1 LEANKSDPYS
11 IQGFEKREFTISLQQ
26 GPRNTQAQTG
36 RLEPRTLLNQ
46 RYVIMRTIG
55 HGGMGAVYQARDLS
69 RQTICA
75 IKEMSLSMVP
85 LEERAKAVQNFK
97 AEAKMLA
104 NLHHPNLPTF
114 SDFFTEG
121 SRHFLVMEYVD
132 GITLDSYL
140 ERNNGPFPE
149 RRVLGWARQLCAVLT
164 YLHSQTPAIIFRDM
178 KPGNIMLM
186 QNGRVKL
193 IDLGIARF
201 FRHASSQDTQL
212 LGTPG
217 FAPPE
222 QYGKAQTDERSDI
235 YSLAMTLFQLMT
247 NTLSEKGFGLQD
259 VHLVNPQISLHVARA
274 LEKATALSPGDR
286 FQSAEAF
293 RQALF
298 GEGTFL
304 FESGDQATTPEEL
317 ADLCAH
323 FPREAADYLFAG
335 EIETWLQEIGASDLA
350 RATKQIRTIESDPGE
365 AIEQFLQVVMGPNVY
380 IRGNMGK
387 QPIKSS
393 QTGKAVPPGAAG
405 SRNSRTW
412 LPSMHILTS
421 GIIVQ
426 PLTIDFGEV
435 QPGLSEPVEL
445 TIIGDRS
452 TFIDGTISVT
462 EPWILVDKTNF
473 DAMTTRVNVQV
484 NTSRL
489 RDSTHYTGTILVIP
503 NDDDE
508 DQDIVVKVE
517 VDVPAKVNGSRSS
530 NSTVNGQSRPGQF
543 QREDD
548 KEEEKST
555 LTASG
560 LVMAPGT
567 SASRGLNKAKY
578 NEYRTKYGAPP
589 EERSSS
595 SPRSW
600 DPLQTTPLQD
610 LWVQR
615 GLTLFAAF
623 MVASLCYTLLS
634 RMPFI
639 AHISLLPPNPL
650 FILVLLLIVPA
661 ATLGALVVNWGR
673 TSLSYQDII
682 SRICTGLSTTLL
694 VLGAVELV
702 WQSFMRLN
710 APLLHLLVMLLVAA
724 IGGTV
729 GTQPAVSE
737 QVMERVTLALEYV
750 RGLVIAAAVALGG
763 IVGFALTIGFPL
775 TLLTPLGILVGCG
788 IAMALVL
795 WGDHLLKQ
803 IYP

>member
-1 LEANKSDPYS
+1 MEANTSDPYS

-55 HGGMGAVYQARDLS
+55 HGGMGAVYQARDLR

-104 NLHHPNLPTF
+104 GLHHPNLPTF

-259 VHLVNPQISLHVARA
+259 VHLVYPQISLHVARA

-293 RQALF
+293 QQALF

-317 ADLCAH
+317 AEEMLIQYIPFPPQLHGKYQSHTQADL
-323 FPREAADYLFAG
+323 
-335 EIETWLQEIGASDLA
+335 
-350 RATKQIRTIESDPGE
+350 
-365 AIEQFLQVVMGPNVY
+365 
-380 IRGNMGK
+380 
-387 QPIKSS
+387 
-393 QTGKAVPPGAAG
+393 
-405 SRNSRTW
+405 
-412 LPSMHILTS
+412 
-421 GIIVQ
+421 
-426 PLTIDFGEV
+426 
-435 QPGLSEPVEL
+435 
-445 TIIGDRS
+445 
-452 TFIDGTISVT
+452 
-462 EPWILVDKTNF
+462 
-473 DAMTTRVNVQV
+473 
-484 NTSRL
+484 SRL
-489 RDSTHYTGTILVIP
+489 RAVGL
-503 NDDDE
+503 
-508 DQDIVVKVE
+508 
-517 VDVPAKVNGSRSS
+517 
-530 NSTVNGQSRPGQF
+530 PGEF
-543 QREDD
+543 M
-548 KEEEKST
+548 S
-555 LTASG
+555 
-560 LVMAPGT
+560 
-567 SASRGLNKAKY
+567 
-578 NEYRTKYGAPP
+578 
-589 EERSSS
+589 
-595 SPRSW
+595 
-600 DPLQTTPLQD
+600 
-610 LWVQR
+610 VQE
-615 GLTLFAAF
+615 G
-623 MVASLCYTLLS
+623 
-634 RMPFI
+634 
-639 AHISLLPPNPL
+639 
-650 FILVLLLIVPA
+650 
-661 ATLGALVVNWGR
+661 
-673 TSLSYQDII
+673 
-682 SRICTGLSTTLL
+682 
-694 VLGAVELV
+694 
-702 WQSFMRLN
+702 
-710 APLLHLLVMLLVAA
+710 VAA
-724 IGGTV
+724 
-729 GTQPAVSE
+729 
-737 QVMERVTLALEYV
+737 YV
-750 RGLVIAAAVALGG
+750 KDL
-763 IVGFALTIGFPL
+763 
-775 TLLTPLGILVGCG
+775 
-788 IAMALVL
+788 MSS
-795 WGDHLLKQ
+795 
-803 IYP
+803 